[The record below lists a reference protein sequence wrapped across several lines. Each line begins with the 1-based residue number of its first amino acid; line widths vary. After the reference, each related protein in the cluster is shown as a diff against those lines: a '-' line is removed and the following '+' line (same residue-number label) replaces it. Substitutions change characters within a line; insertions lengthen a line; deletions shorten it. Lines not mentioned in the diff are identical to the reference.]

1 MFRLSF
7 QYAIHKSPPHYWRIG
22 FLSLIDRLL
31 FSKRGDVITLWWL
44 KQEEQEAQGETLSW
58 KTWSMRRVI
67 FYSPYTSNLR
77 CFRHRVS
84 QTPQQHR
91 HRRRT
96 SQSSC
101 RCFRFYCSAFAPWLL
116 LSVLECD
123 MVATYEIMAILFWS
137 WETEFSISSSL
148 LDKDWRWRFPKS
160 GILMSQIFITYMS
173 VFFPRAT
180 QCWRC
185 RTSKGFFDHK
195 SFRFSGMSGDE
206 IFIFQFIGLPR
217 IFRCLMTR
225 IWLEIENSFVELSI
239 RIPGF
244 ARSSDGINERL
255 VGKGPCSFHSSFCF
269 SNSDMF
275 IDYRQFFFI
284 C

>member
-123 MVATYEIMAILFWS
+123 MVATYEIMAILFWC
-137 WETEFSISSSL
+137 WEAEFSISVKFTRQWLKMEVSDFGYIDESDI
-148 LDKDWRWRFPKS
+148 LDLRCLCSFHAQQQCMHYRCKE
-160 GILMSQIFITYMS
+160 
-173 VFFPRAT
+173 
-180 QCWRC
+180 CWRY
-185 RTSKGFFDHK
+185 RTSTGFFDH
-195 SFRFSGMSGDE
+195 
-206 IFIFQFIGLPR
+206 
-217 IFRCLMTR
+217 
-225 IWLEIENSFVELSI
+225 
-239 RIPGF
+239 
-244 ARSSDGINERL
+244 
-255 VGKGPCSFHSSFCF
+255 
-269 SNSDMF
+269 
-275 IDYRQFFFI
+275 
-284 C
+284 